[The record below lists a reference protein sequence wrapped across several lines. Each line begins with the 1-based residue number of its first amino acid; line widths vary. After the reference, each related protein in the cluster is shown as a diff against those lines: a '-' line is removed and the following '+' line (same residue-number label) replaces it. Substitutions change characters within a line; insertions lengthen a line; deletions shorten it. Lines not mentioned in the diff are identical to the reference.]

1 MMIKKIFM
9 LSISAILLQA
19 CQTTNEQTD
28 PVSVYYQNLIANNC
42 VLTKYRVGDES
53 AGSTQNLKNS
63 AYIHSVVEGAKNWRR
78 IDASTK
84 GYRGSFYHNTA
95 SDQMFCSFKG
105 WQKRGMSRDIFAKTT
120 PVTSVK

>member
-1 MMIKKIFM
+1 M

-19 CQTTNEQTD
+19 CQTTSDQTD
-28 PVSVYYQNLIANNC
+28 PVSVYYQELIAKNC
-42 VLTKYRVGDES
+42 VLTRYYVGDE
-53 AGSTQNLKNS
+53 ATGSTENLKNS

-95 SDQMFCSFKG
+95 SDQVYCGFNSWK
-105 WQKRGMSRDIFAKTT
+105 KRGMSRDIFAKTT